1 MTKKIIKA
9 CVDRVLSPERMLQA
23 AENAVKE
30 NPANAPAFSFSPG
43 VGAAPLPP
51 PFMAMLTGKKWKNG
65 RTLRIRFLDGQPE
78 VQAKVE
84 RCANEWCKYA
94 NLKFAFGA
102 SPEAEIRVSFQQEG
116 SWSYIGVD
124 ATTIPRKEPT
134 MNFGW
139 LQADTPDDEYSR
151 VVIHEFGHAL
161 ACIHEHQSPG
171 AEIPWDKEA
180 VYRYYMGPPNN
191 WSKSEIDLN
200 LFQRYGQEVTQFT
213 KFDPKSIML
222 YPIPNEFTVGDFEV
236 GWNRELSE
244 MDKGFVGTIYPKGE
258 KPTVELKIGARPARA
273 EIGKHGEED
282 LFKFTVQQA
291 GRYVIQTGGRTD
303 VVMTL
308 FGPDNQ
314 SKLVAEDDDSG
325 RYGNARI
332 GAELG
337 PGTYYAL
344 IRHHRPT
351 GTGKYAI
358 SVKAEK

>member
-1 MTKKIIKA
+1 MSKKIIKA
-9 CVDRVLSPERMLQA
+9 CVDRVLSAERLLQA

-51 PFMAMLTGKKWKNG
+51 PFMAMMTGKKWKNG
-65 RTLRIRFLDGQPE
+65 RTLRVRFLDGQPA
-78 VQAKVE
+78 VQAKVK
-84 RCANEWCKYA
+84 RFAQEWE
-94 NLKFAFGA
+94 KFANIKFDFGND
-102 SPEAEIRVSFQQEG
+102 PDGEIRISFEQEG

-236 GWNRELSE
+236 GWNRELSA
-244 MDKGFVGTIYPKGE
+244 MDREFVAAIYPKEE
-258 KPTVELKIGARPARA
+258 KPIVEIKIGARPTRA
-273 EIGKHGEED
+273 DIGEHGEED

-325 RYGNARI
+325 RWGNART
-332 GAELG
+332 GAELR
-337 PGTYYAL
+337 PGTYYVL
-344 IRHHRPT
+344 IRHYRPT

>member
-9 CVDRVLSPERMLQA
+9 CVDRVLSPEKLLQA
-23 AENAVKE
+23 AEKAVKE
-30 NPANAPAFSFSPG
+30 NPANTPAFSFSPG
-43 VGAAPLPP
+43 VGAAPMPP
-51 PFMAMLTGKKWKNG
+51 PYMAMLTGKKWKNG
-65 RTLRIRFLDGQPE
+65 RTLRVRFLDGQPA

-84 RCANEWCKYA
+84 RFAHEWGNFANI
-94 NLKFAFGA
+94 KFDFGND
-102 SPEAEIRVSFQQEG
+102 PDGEIRISFEQEG
-116 SWSYIGVD
+116 SWSFIGVD
-124 ATTIPRKEPT
+124 ATTIPQNEPT

-151 VVIHEFGHAL
+151 VAIHEFGHAL

-171 AEIPWDKEA
+171 GNIPWDKEA

-200 LFQRYGQEVTQFT
+200 LFQRYGQDVTQFT
-213 KFDPKSIML
+213 QFDPKSIML
-222 YPIPNEFTVGDFEV
+222 YPIPNEFTIGDYEV
-236 GWNRELSE
+236 GWNRELSA
-244 MDKGFVGTIYPKGE
+244 MDKEFVSTIYPKEE
-258 KPTVELKIGARPARA
+258 KPTVELKIGACPTRA
-273 EIGKHGEED
+273 EIGNHGEED
-282 LFKFTVQQA
+282 LFKFTVQEA
-291 GRYVIQTGGRTD
+291 GCHVIQTGGRTD

-314 SKLVAEDDDSG
+314 IKLIAEDDDSG
-325 RYGNARI
+325 RWGNVRI
-332 GAELG
+332 GAKLG

>member
-1 MTKKIIKA
+1 MSKKIIKA
-9 CVDRVLSPERMLQA
+9 CVDRVLSAERLLQA

-51 PFMAMLTGKKWKNG
+51 PFMAMMTGKKWKNG
-65 RTLRIRFLDGQPE
+65 RTLRVRFLDGQPA
-78 VQAKVE
+78 VQAKVK
-84 RCANEWCKYA
+84 RFAQEWE
-94 NLKFAFGA
+94 KFANIKFDFGND
-102 SPEAEIRVSFQQEG
+102 PDGEIRISFEQEG

-191 WSKSEIDLN
+191 WSESEVDLN

-236 GWNRELSE
+236 GWNRELSA
-244 MDKGFVGTIYPKGE
+244 MDREFVAAIYPKEE
-258 KPTVELKIGARPARA
+258 KPIVEIKIGARPTRA
-273 EIGKHGEED
+273 DIGEHGEED

-325 RYGNARI
+325 RWGNARI
-332 GAELG
+332 GAELR
-337 PGTYYAL
+337 PGTYYVL
-344 IRHHRPT
+344 IRHYRPT
-351 GTGKYAI
+351 GTGKYAV